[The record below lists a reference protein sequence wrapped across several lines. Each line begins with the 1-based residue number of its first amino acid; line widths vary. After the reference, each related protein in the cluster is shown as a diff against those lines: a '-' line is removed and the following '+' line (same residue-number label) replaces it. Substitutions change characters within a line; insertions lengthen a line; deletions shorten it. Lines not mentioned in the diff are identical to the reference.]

1 VAEESP
7 VCTRLAVVLT
17 ILADA
22 GFVKT
27 TSKSAAQTMR
37 RAESRQP
44 VRIVI
49 APGLRRDG

>member
-17 ILADA
+17 VLADA
-22 GFVKT
+22 VFVKT
-27 TSKSAAQTMR
+27 TSQSAARTMR
-37 RAESRQP
+37 RADNRQP

-49 APGLRRDG
+49 APGLRRDE